1 MLPTCCNT
9 QSLSNS
15 CCCRVRTILDS
26 SPAPSQRWRSTV
38 FSRWGALGMRL
49 HRSAT
54 APPVT
59 LAAQVGAA
67 GRGSGGAAN
76 GTAVELQGQ
85 PAQRGEGAA
94 VGQQESKQEEQ
105 QRQPSA
111 RFMDVVRAAASFKAA
126 GSAASL
132 RAEAEEDGS
141 SGAADEQTVNSV
153 ADGPATDATA
163 AAESA
168 AAAAAAAV
176 EAGEAGGELAA
187 PAKPLPAVS
196 SSSALSIEGSQPS
209 EGPAGSP
216 PRQVGFGALPQ
227 AATTPAPQHA
237 KPAPSAQKSKLI
249 RRCAGRWAAAAASG
263 RHTCAV
269 DLGTCRSALCACLEA
284 DTCPAPTLAPMQHQH
299 AEARRSRGL
308 AAGETQQVE
317 TPCISMQSMQLVSCL

>member
-59 LAAQVGAA
+59 LAAQVGGA
-67 GRGSGGAAN
+67 GWGSGSAAN
-76 GTAVELQGQ
+76 GTAIELQGQ
-85 PAQRGEGAA
+85 PAQQGEGAA
-94 VGQQESKQEEQ
+94 GGQQEESKQQEQ

-111 RFMDVVRAAASFKAA
+111 RFVDVVRAAASFKAA

-141 SGAADEQTVNSV
+141 SGAADEQPVSSD
-153 ADGPATDATA
+153 AGGPATDAAA

-168 AAAAAAAV
+168 AAAAAAAA
-176 EAGEAGGELAA
+176 EAGEAGGELATL
-187 PAKPLPAVS
+187 AKPLSAVP

-209 EGPAGSP
+209 EGPAGSL
-216 PRQVGFGALPQ
+216 PRQVGFGALPE
-227 AATTPAPQHA
+227 AATTAAPQRA

-249 RRCAGRWAAAAASG
+249 RRCAG
-263 RHTCAV
+263 C
-269 DLGTCRSALCACLEA
+269 
-284 DTCPAPTLAPMQHQH
+284 
-299 AEARRSRGL
+299 
-308 AAGETQQVE
+308 
-317 TPCISMQSMQLVSCL
+317 